1 MASFYTKF
9 EFEDGRS
16 KDLANAIAEFIVTY
30 NKPQNLEIKLEKNVC
45 SIFYESKEDDK
56 DAINLKS
63 IFAFSKNI
71 GEFCYEVKNGGAS
84 TKKTVG
90 EILSLIE
97 NGNAEDLSQKEAP
110 KPKRAVVTADLPQK
124 SKEEGPKKE
133 EHLSQ
138 RVIKVIEN
146 LDEGKQVSAKEIAQ
160 ILGIEEPQKV
170 AFSLVTLAKNG
181 KIARVSRGKYAKI
194 GTSLPKEKV
203 APKTLETQKNAAQSP
218 KPQASSI
225 GQARVNK
232 IPSNVLHHTN
242 TSNNFTDLSDIPY
255 FKETIE
261 SIDFSMSREE
271 NVEKVLNKLFEK
283 EMPDED
289 VKRDLLVRSIIA
301 VTIVSGSVNFETI
314 RLNLEDYDTGVDE
327 KSKEKADDYLK
338 EVFIKMG
345 YSVSYFKFLVVLN
358 KTFMQKYRG
367 VNLNFKPKATPKRLK
382 MKDMPENIEFEV
394 FLAKLAMKK
403 AGKMYTS
410 KELIEYM
417 RNGEDISQSEYNDIL
432 EVFVVSYEL
441 KSVNEDF
448 IFVNG
453 NFKSPKSVVV
463 TNVSRF
469 INRFVERISGGKLKS
484 MSYIKFLNELN
495 SALRSYVK

>member
-1 MASFYTKF
+1 
-9 EFEDGRS
+9 
-16 KDLANAIAEFIVTY
+16 
-30 NKPQNLEIKLEKNVC
+30 
-45 SIFYESKEDDK
+45 
-56 DAINLKS
+56 
-63 IFAFSKNI
+63 
-71 GEFCYEVKNGGAS
+71 
-84 TKKTVG
+84 
-90 EILSLIE
+90 
-97 NGNAEDLSQKEAP
+97 
-110 KPKRAVVTADLPQK
+110 
-124 SKEEGPKKE
+124 
-133 EHLSQ
+133 
-138 RVIKVIEN
+138 
-146 LDEGKQVSAKEIAQ
+146 
-160 ILGIEEPQKV
+160 
-170 AFSLVTLAKNG
+170 
-181 KIARVSRGKYAKI
+181 
-194 GTSLPKEKV
+194 
-203 APKTLETQKNAAQSP
+203 
-218 KPQASSI
+218 
-225 GQARVNK
+225 
-232 IPSNVLHHTN
+232 
-242 TSNNFTDLSDIPY
+242 
-255 FKETIE
+255 
-261 SIDFSMSREE
+261 
-271 NVEKVLNKLFEK
+271 
-283 EMPDED
+283 
-289 VKRDLLVRSIIA
+289 
-301 VTIVSGSVNFETI
+301 
-314 RLNLEDYDTGVDE
+314 
-327 KSKEKADDYLK
+327 
-338 EVFIKMG
+338 MG

-358 KTFMQKYRG
+358 KTFMQKDRG